1 MDSNVT
7 YKRSKIDMANYV
19 SKIQGHL
26 TYLPFP
32 DYRPVN
38 SVHGGGN
45 AIAIH
50 LKRYCLNHIS
60 PHLFSLQDTLEC
72 SSSRLNPPS
81 GYAFTP
87 DRRLESFVHNPHNH
101 GLFHNS
107 DLLLACERSHVLGKQ
122 QCRCN
127 QRRSLILA
135 CRQLSDA
142 LYRSCEQGHPSP
154 LVTPGYRPSH
164 PARFRSRPG
173 GGMCE
178 PARLYR
184 RSDGNVRCRHA
195 EVRRQFERHSLH
207 SLPEY
212 VVPRL
217 AGAYLGCAKC
227 SAVFTKLASQLTAD
241 KLGELAVIPVIF
253 AVQTL
258 VSYLCSVGMAKVFR
272 FKKRPRNFVIAMGV
286 SLCVSAPR

>member
-1 MDSNVT
+1 M
-7 YKRSKIDMANYV
+7 
-19 SKIQGHL
+19 
-26 TYLPFP
+26 
-32 DYRPVN
+32 
-38 SVHGGGN
+38 HGGGN
-45 AIAIH
+45 VIAIH

-217 AGAYLGCAKC
+217 AGAYLGCAKM
-227 SAVFTKLASQLTAD
+227 
-241 KLGELAVIPVIF
+241 
-253 AVQTL
+253 
-258 VSYLCSVGMAKVFR
+258 LCSFHQACLATDGGQVGRAGSDSSHLRRSDLGVLPMCRRDGQSLQVQEKAAEFR
-272 FKKRPRNFVIAMGV
+272 HRYGGK
-286 SLCVSAPR
+286 SLCISAKGTLTKFVCRFLATPIRCPYH